1 MTDTT
6 LTQAQAIDLLT
17 RLATN
22 DDFRARFAVKPA
34 KALLDIGLTAEEI
47 IDLDPCCLKPV
58 ALLGKPFYQTAVNT
72 LDQVALTA
80 TMTMVIP
87 QLRLPGGN

>member
-22 DDFRARFAVKPA
+22 DDFRARFAAKPA
-34 KALLDIGLTAEEI
+34 KALLDIGLTALEI

-58 ALLGKPFYQTAVNT
+58 TLLGKPVYQDIVDQ
-72 LDQVALTA
+72 LDQAAITA
-80 TMTMVIP
+80 AMTMNTP
-87 QLRLPGGN
+87 ELRLPGQ